1 MERLEI
7 PKTDGVTL
15 LSAGEAEV
23 LLSKE
28 ERAIGKRWWLRT
40 EGSDSSKVA
49 YVDEN
54 GDVNYDGIDC
64 REKCELV
71 PALEI
76 KAPNH
81 VIPGET
87 FKISSMEFIVISPK
101 LAMLNGSIKNI
112 SFNSKETV
120 DESCAIWETIK
131 EKNEAFNLG
140 DLEFNHFEASDVK
153 KYLDKWYGEIIKALT
168 EHGLI

>member
-1 MERLEI
+1 MKKTNI
-7 PKTDGVTL
+7 PETNGVTL

-28 ERAIGKRWWLRT
+28 ERTIGKKWWLRT
-40 EGSDSSKVA
+40 KGSDSSKVA

-54 GDVNYDGIDC
+54 GDVDYDGIEC
-64 REKCELV
+64 WEKCELV
-71 PALEI
+71 PVLEI
-76 KAPNH
+76 TAPNH

-101 LAMLNGSIKNI
+101 LAILNGSIKNI
-112 SFNSKETV
+112 SFKNKKKV
-120 DESCAIWETIK
+120 DEIYEQWEKDEIPDVDDLY
-131 EKNEAFNLG
+131 FNC
-140 DLEFNHFEASDVK
+140 FEHSDIK
-153 KYLDKWYGEIIKALT
+153 KYLDKWYEEIIKALT